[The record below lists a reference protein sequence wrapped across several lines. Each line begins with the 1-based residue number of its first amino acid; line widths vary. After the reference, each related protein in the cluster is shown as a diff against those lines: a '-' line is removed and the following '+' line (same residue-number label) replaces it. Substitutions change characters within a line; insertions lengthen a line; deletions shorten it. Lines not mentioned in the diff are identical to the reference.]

1 MGGPGSGR
9 WGRRGCRTSGSAR
22 LVLTDLREQPPLAL
36 RRNFARQSDPSLTK
50 MNRFPE
56 PPPGPAGI
64 PAAYPEPGNTRWWQL
79 FFGVVAM
86 MAISSTQYTW
96 TFFVKPFQGA
106 LKADLATV
114 QWTFSILVVLQTWFS
129 PCQGFLI
136 EKFGPKLLLSLGAV
150 LTGLSW
156 VLAAHAH
163 SVSALYLSYGVLSGL
178 GTGIIYVGV
187 VGLMV
192 GWFPDRRGF
201 ATGMAAAGYGMG
213 AILTTFPITSMIARA
228 GYQQTLVF
236 FGLLLGGVGVLAALG
251 VRAAPLALEERQ
263 AAAPAGLAGVGPR
276 VMLKAPLFWLLF
288 LMMTMMATGGLM
300 VISQFAAFSKDFGMD
315 KMWVFGLAAVPLA
328 ATIDRFCN
336 GLTRPFFGWV
346 SDRIGREHTMALA
359 FTLEALA
366 ILSWVALRGHAV
378 AFVLLSGVVFFG
390 WGEIFSLFP
399 STLADLFGPRHA
411 TLNYGFLYMA
421 QGIGSLLGGPLAAL
435 LHERLGSWLP
445 VFYGIAATD
454 LTTAL
459 LALFVLKPWHVRWLD
474 TVPTPL
480 GMITPAA

>member
-1 MGGPGSGR
+1 MSPG
-9 WGRRGCRTSGSAR
+9 
-22 LVLTDLREQPPLAL
+22 
-36 RRNFARQSDPSLTK
+36 
-50 MNRFPE
+50 
-56 PPPGPAGI
+56 
-64 PAAYPEPGNTRWWQL
+64 TRWWQL
-79 FFGVVAM
+79 FLGVVAM

-96 TFFVKPFQGA
+96 TFFVKPLQGA

-129 PCQGFLI
+129 PFQGFLV
-136 EKFGPKLLLSLGAV
+136 EKFGPKLLLSAGAL

-156 VLAAHAH
+156 VLAAQAH

-213 AILTTFPITSMIARA
+213 AILTTFPITSMIASA
-228 GYQQTLVF
+228 GYQRTLVV
-236 FGLLLGGVGVLAALG
+236 FGLVLGGIGVLAALG
-251 VRAAPLALEERQ
+251 TRAAPLALARRDVTGPIDP
-263 AAAPAGLAGVGPR
+263 APSLDGVGPR

-288 LMMTMMATGGLM
+288 VMMTMMSTGGLM
-300 VISQFAAFSKDFGMD
+300 VISQFAAFSKDFGME
-315 KMWVFGLAAVPLA
+315 KMLVFGLAVVPLA

-346 SDRIGREHTMALA
+346 SDRLGREPTMALA
-359 FTLEALA
+359 FTLEAVA
-366 ILSWVALRGHAV
+366 ILSWVALREHAV

-399 STLADLFGPRHA
+399 STLTDLFGSRHA

-435 LHERLGSWLP
+435 LHARLGSWLP
-445 VFYGIAATD
+445 VFYLIAALD

-459 LALFVLKPWHVRWLD
+459 LALFVLKPLSARR
-474 TVPTPL
+474 L
-480 GMITPAA
+480 GAASPPSALGAVVPAA